1 MKKILSSRMGQVL
14 ISSVVIV
21 ACLAGLTY
29 WAKNIILNDESIQA
43 YIAAKKAEEKAKQKK
58 KGKQEEEIEDDL
70 ARASETPQKKEY
82 KEQELEQNEVII
94 NAFEILNNNTSPGDL
109 QFTNPKLPVLMS
121 ELNNKWSYIN
131 KREAELNE
139 LEAHLAE
146 QLQSMHWHTNQI
158 TRNRNQLNQH
168 FTGRINLIRKEEE
181 LRLQEMAQIYESL
194 LAPDQPEGPAVV
206 RQILRANL
214 TQDVKLNAKVF
225 RYISVTNQAV
235 IIRTLL
241 SGEDTDTEL
250 YQNIIQNHR
259 KTMTVDAI
267 KPKENETP

>member
-1 MKKILSSRMGQVL
+1 MGQML
-14 ISSVVIV
+14 ISSIVVV

-29 WAKNIILNDESIQA
+29 WAKKMILNDESIKA
-43 YIAAKKAEEKAKQKK
+43 YIAAKKAQIADENNSTATEQSL
-58 KGKQEEEIEDDL
+58 EDDL
-70 ARASETPQKKEY
+70 ASASLTPQKEEY
-82 KEQELEQNEVII
+82 DEQKPEQNEAII

-121 ELNNKWSYIN
+121 ELNSKWSYIN
-131 KREAELNE
+131 KREVELNE
-139 LEAHLAE
+139 LETHLAE

-158 TRNRNQLNQH
+158 TRNRNQLSQH

-181 LRLQEMAQIYESL
+181 ARLQEMAKIYESL
-194 LAPDQPEGPAVV
+194 LAPGQPEGPAVV
-206 RQILRANL
+206 SQILRANL
-214 TQDVKLNAKVF
+214 AQDLNLNAKVF

-241 SGEDTDTEL
+241 SGDDVDTEL

-259 KTMTVDAI
+259 KTMAVDAI
-267 KPKENETP
+267 KPEEKETP

>member
-1 MKKILSSRMGQVL
+1 MGQVL
-14 ISSVVIV
+14 ISSVVVV
-21 ACLAGLTY
+21 ACLAGLTH
-29 WAKNIILNDESIQA
+29 WAKNMILNDKSIKDF
-43 YIAAKKAEEKAKQKK
+43 IAAKNVQIATENNESDV
-58 KGKQEEEIEDDL
+58 ETPDDGL
-70 ARASETPQKKEY
+70 SHAGQTPQKKKYEEN
-82 KEQELEQNEVII
+82 KSKQNEKII
-94 NAFEILNNNTSPGDL
+94 SAFAVLNGNTAPGDL
-109 QFTNPKLPVLMS
+109 KFTNPKLPVLMS

-131 KREAELNE
+131 RREAELNE

-158 TRNRNQLNQH
+158 TRNRNQLNKH

-181 LRLQEMAQIYESL
+181 SRLQEMAKIYESL

-214 TQDVKLNAKVF
+214 AQDLKLNAKVF

-241 SGEDTDTEL
+241 SGEDVDTEL

-259 KTMTVDAI
+259 KTMAADAI
-267 KPKENETP
+267 KPEENETP

>member
-1 MKKILSSRMGQVL
+1 MGQVL
-14 ISSVVIV
+14 ISSVVVI
-21 ACLAGLTY
+21 ACLAGLTH
-29 WAKNIILNDESIQA
+29 WAKNKILNDPSIRKYIEGKKEQISIENNESDTETSADGLPHVGQ
-43 YIAAKKAEEKAKQKK
+43 
-58 KGKQEEEIEDDL
+58 
-70 ARASETPQKKEY
+70 TPQKKKYEENESKQ
-82 KEQELEQNEVII
+82 KETILS
-94 NAFEILNNNTSPGDL
+94 AFAVLNGNTAPGDL
-109 QFTNPKLPVLMS
+109 KFTNPKLPVLMS

-131 KREAELNE
+131 RREAELNE

-158 TRNRNQLNQH
+158 TRNRNQLNKH

-181 LRLQEMAQIYESL
+181 SRLQEMAKIYESL

-206 RQILRANL
+206 RQILKANL
-214 TQDVKLNAKVF
+214 AQDLKLKAKVF

-241 SGEDTDTEL
+241 SGEDVDTEL

-259 KTMTVDAI
+259 KTMAADAI
-267 KPKENETP
+267 KPEENETP

>member
-14 ISSVVIV
+14 ISSVVVI
-21 ACLAGLTY
+21 ACLAGLTH
-29 WAKNIILNDESIQA
+29 WAKNMILNDENIQA
-43 YIAAKKAEEKAKQKK
+43 YIEAKKAQIDDENNGTDADPPPV
-58 KGKQEEEIEDDL
+58 DDL
-70 ARASETPQKKEY
+70 ARASVTPQKKEY
-82 KEQELEQNEVII
+82 EEQKPEQNEVII

-158 TRNRNQLNQH
+158 TRNRNQLSQH
-168 FTGRINLIRKEEE
+168 FNGRINLIRKEEE
-181 LRLQEMAQIYESL
+181 SRLQEMAKIYESL

-214 TQDVKLNAKVF
+214 AQDVKLNAKIF

-259 KTMTVDAI
+259 KTMAVDAI
-267 KPKENETP
+267 KPEETETP

>member
-1 MKKILSSRMGQVL
+1 MGQVL
-14 ISSVVIV
+14 ISSVVVI
-21 ACLAGLTY
+21 ACLGGLAH
-29 WAKNIILNDESIQA
+29 WAKNKILNDPSIKE
-43 YIAAKKAEEKAKQKK
+43 YIKAKKAQIA
-58 KGKQEEEIEDDL
+58 IENNGTDDDLQSVDDL
-70 ARASETPQKKEY
+70 ARASETPRKKKYEEN
-82 KEQELEQNEVII
+82 KSKQNETII
-94 NAFEILNNNTSPGDL
+94 SAFAVLNGNTAPGDL
-109 QFTNPKLPVLMS
+109 KFTNPKLPVLMS

-131 KREAELNE
+131 RREAELNE

-158 TRNRNQLNQH
+158 TRNRNQLNKH

-181 LRLQEMAQIYESL
+181 SRLQEMAKIYESL

-214 TQDVKLNAKVF
+214 AQDLKLNAKVF

-241 SGEDTDTEL
+241 SGEDVDTEL

-267 KPKENETP
+267 KPEENETP